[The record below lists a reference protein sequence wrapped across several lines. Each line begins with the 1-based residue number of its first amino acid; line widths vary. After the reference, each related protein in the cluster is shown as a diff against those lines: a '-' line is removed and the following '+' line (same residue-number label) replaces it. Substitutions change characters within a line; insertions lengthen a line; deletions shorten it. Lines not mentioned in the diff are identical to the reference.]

1 MRKKLIL
8 LSLPAILFCSTINFE
23 SAIAKTLLNNKSL
36 KAKKL
41 SIKNAKLDL
50 ENAKGYNYGTLT
62 FNENIAKSNNA
73 LNAFGMKLTAREA
86 QMKDFGFTVLPPAGT
101 DVGEMAPDALNN
113 PEARTNYE
121 TKLTYEVPL
130 FTGFKLSNAKTM
142 AQLQIKANEAKYKH
156 DEKQLGLEVLKAYN
170 GAVASKYFIEATSKA
185 KEATS
190 SFVYFASEM
199 FKEGFVTSID
209 VKQAQVYDMK
219 INSQLLEAQNQYSL
233 SIAYLKFLTND
244 KEITDVSDFATID
257 ISKENL
263 NLLQNKGYKN
273 RDDFKWMQQNEKT
286 MKSKIAFEQSG
297 NYPMIGAHLE
307 YGYNDDQF
315 NNINSEKDYYTMAIG
330 LEYKIF
336 DGFKISTA
344 VQKAKI
350 EYAKTKHYLEYMK
363 DGITLQIEKASL
375 TLKTKKSVLKQKL
388 KAKNL
393 ADEVLEQASQ
403 MYKNQLMKMSD
414 LLMQQAVAQ
423 KARAEVIMA
432 KYEVTIA
439 TAKLKLAYG
448 SKLN

>member
-190 SFVYFASEM
+190 SFVYFALEM

-219 INSQLLEAQNQYSL
+219 INSLLLEAQNQYSL
-233 SIAYLKFLTND
+233 SIAYLKFLTNN

-439 TAKLKLAYG
+439 TAELKLAYG

>member
-190 SFVYFASEM
+190 SFVYFALEM

-209 VKQAQVYDMK
+209 VKQAQ
-219 INSQLLEAQNQYSL
+219 
-233 SIAYLKFLTND
+233 
-244 KEITDVSDFATID
+244 
-257 ISKENL
+257 
-263 NLLQNKGYKN
+263 
-273 RDDFKWMQQNEKT
+273 
-286 MKSKIAFEQSG
+286 
-297 NYPMIGAHLE
+297 
-307 YGYNDDQF
+307 
-315 NNINSEKDYYTMAIG
+315 
-330 LEYKIF
+330 
-336 DGFKISTA
+336 
-344 VQKAKI
+344 
-350 EYAKTKHYLEYMK
+350 
-363 DGITLQIEKASL
+363 
-375 TLKTKKSVLKQKL
+375 
-388 KAKNL
+388 
-393 ADEVLEQASQ
+393 
-403 MYKNQLMKMSD
+403 
-414 LLMQQAVAQ
+414 
-423 KARAEVIMA
+423 
-432 KYEVTIA
+432 
-439 TAKLKLAYG
+439 
-448 SKLN
+448 